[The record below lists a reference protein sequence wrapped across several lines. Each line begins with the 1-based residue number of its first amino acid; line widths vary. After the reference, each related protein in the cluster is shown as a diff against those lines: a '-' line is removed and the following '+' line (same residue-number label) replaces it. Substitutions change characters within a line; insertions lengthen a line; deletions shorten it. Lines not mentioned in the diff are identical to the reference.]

1 MNDNSIS
8 KEVVDA
14 FNAAM
19 NGRGSPSRN
28 TKQRLIDANQAMRK
42 IREYMEDYPN
52 ATARLAACRACLS
65 ILGDKQQ
72 VPTIDPE
79 SLRPRGTWEG
89 TADGYA
95 NGELVY
101 DTWTCSEC
109 GYTVETDDP
118 DDLTKFCP
126 YCGAKME
133 GGHNP

>member
-1 MNDNSIS
+1 M
-8 KEVVDA
+8 
-14 FNAAM
+14 
-19 NGRGSPSRN
+19 
-28 TKQRLIDANQAMRK
+28 K
-42 IREYMEDYPN
+42 ITPN
-52 ATARLAACRACLS
+52 PCLDHGCYDPD
-65 ILGDKQQ
+65 LGCTI
-72 VPTIDPE
+72 PAIDPE

-109 GYTVETDDP
+109 GYTVDTDDP

-126 YCGAKME
+126 NCGAKME

>member
-1 MNDNSIS
+1 M
-8 KEVVDA
+8 
-14 FNAAM
+14 
-19 NGRGSPSRN
+19 
-28 TKQRLIDANQAMRK
+28 RLIDANLAMRK

-72 VPTIDPE
+72 VPTIDSE

-95 NGELVY
+95 DGELVY

-109 GYTVETDDP
+109 GYTAETDEP
-118 DDLTKFCP
+118 DCLTKFCP
-126 YCGAKME
+126 NCGAKME

>member
-1 MNDNSIS
+1 M
-8 KEVVDA
+8 
-14 FNAAM
+14 
-19 NGRGSPSRN
+19 
-28 TKQRLIDANQAMRK
+28 RLIDANLAMRK
-42 IREYMEDYPN
+42 IREFMEDYPN

-118 DDLTKFCP
+118 DDLDKALKDEMTRLNFWHDDAQVASEIIEKFWADVP
-126 YCGAKME
+126 GVFVKVVAL
-133 GGHNP
+133 

>member
-1 MNDNSIS
+1 M
-8 KEVVDA
+8 
-14 FNAAM
+14 
-19 NGRGSPSRN
+19 
-28 TKQRLIDANQAMRK
+28 RLIDANLAMRK
-42 IREYMEDYPN
+42 IREFMEDYPN
-52 ATARLAACRACLS
+52 ATARLAPCRACLS

-95 NGELVY
+95 DGELVY
-101 DTWTCSEC
+101 DAWTCSEC
-109 GYTVETDDP
+109 GYTVDTDDP

-126 YCGAKME
+126 NCGAKME